1 MKQFYLV
8 ISMDIGLT
16 NILGQMILH
25 GQIKWYDYM
34 DLYKGQINEF
44 VDWVTGTSSLTGNN
58 VTEGL

>member
-1 MKQFYLV
+1 
-8 ISMDIGLT
+8 
-16 NILGQMILH
+16 
-25 GQIKWYDYM
+25 M